1 VLTGQIQ
8 AKNAKNT
15 PKVMARF
22 KTQDISIGISDATRQ
37 SILLVFVMSVG
48 FWVLIILGVR
58 QIL

>member
-1 VLTGQIQ
+1 MLTRQIQ

-22 KTQDISIGISDATRQ
+22 KTQDIRIGASDAARQ

-48 FWVLIILGVR
+48 LWALIILGVR
-58 QIL
+58 QIF